1 MTAVNIHA
9 SCILLARAG
18 EAFAAPADA
27 GVLLLGNSGAGKSD
41 VALQLI
47 ARGAVL
53 VADDRVE
60 LFDREGTL
68 WARPARALAGLIEAR
83 GLGIVSLPHA
93 PEARVALAVRLVPAG
108 DVSRFPERHEFEPSG
123 PLSILPEAHPPLV
136 ILPARDAS
144 TPTKIVLAAAAFANA
159 LFREKSNPL

>member
-9 SCILLARAG
+9 SCILLAHAG

-27 GVLLLGNSGAGKSD
+27 GVLLLGESGAGKSD
-41 VALQLI
+41 VALQLV

-60 LFDREGTL
+60 LSDREGTL
-68 WARPARALAGLIEAR
+68 WARPTHALAGLIEAR

-93 PEARVALAVRLVPAG
+93 PEARVALVVHLVPAR
-108 DVSRFPERHEFEPSG
+108 DVPRFPERHEFELPE
-123 PLSILPEAHPPLV
+123 PLSILPEARPPFV
-136 ILPARDAS
+136 ALPAHGAS
-144 TPTKIVLAAAAFANA
+144 TPAKIILAAAAFANA